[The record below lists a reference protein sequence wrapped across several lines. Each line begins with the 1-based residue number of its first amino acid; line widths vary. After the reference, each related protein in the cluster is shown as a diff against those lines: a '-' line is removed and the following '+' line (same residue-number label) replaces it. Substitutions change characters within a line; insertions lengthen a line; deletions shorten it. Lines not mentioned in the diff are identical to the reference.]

1 MKKISGL
8 KKSIVLLAFIGILF
22 CGLAGTEISAGNNA
36 FKVAYVSVAP
46 FEDGGWGSN
55 CYKGFKDSTAKFKN
69 IKTFMIENVAT
80 GNIVSTIKKYC
91 DAGVKLVI
99 SPDTNVSDAYAQLS
113 KQYPKINFAAI
124 DGSYVSRNVMSMS
137 QNNAEIG
144 FVAGVIA
151 ALQTKTKS
159 IGFVGGEES
168 AEIIKASKTME
179 AGAKYINKDIRY
191 ISVMSGSWTDVAK
204 GKEIGLSMIN
214 AKNADVIFSFASGV
228 DSGVRQACESSKN
241 VYFIAQPSEALNVS
255 PKITITSIIQSNE
268 MLIYAAMKAADD
280 GTFKGGYV
288 IKGFESGGSCSVGNY
303 NSIFSSKDRAIVSD
317 VIKKI
322 TSGKIDCKSYTK

>member
-1 MKKISGL
+1 MEKMNGFKRFIMALAITGIMWYGFAGSGN
-8 KKSIVLLAFIGILF
+8 A
-22 CGLAGTEISAGNNA
+22 AGKGV

-55 CYKGFKDSTAKFKN
+55 CYKGFKDSAAKFKN
-69 IKTFMIENVAT
+69 IKTFTIENVAT

-91 DAGVKLVI
+91 DAGVNLVI

-113 KQYPKINFAAI
+113 KKYPKIDFAAI
-124 DGSYVSRNVMSMS
+124 DGSYVGPNVMSMS

-144 FVAGVIA
+144 FVAGVIS
-151 ALQTKTKS
+151 ALQTKTHS

-168 AEIIKASKTME
+168 AEILKASKTME

-191 ISVMSGSWTDVAK
+191 TSVMSGSWTDVAK
-204 GKEIGLSMIN
+204 GKEIGLSMIS

-228 DSGVRQACESSKN
+228 DSGVRQACESAKA
-241 VYFIAQPSEALNVS
+241 VYFIAQPSEALAVS
-255 PKITITSIIQSNE
+255 PKATITSIIQSNE
-268 MLIYAAMKAADD
+268 MLIYAAMKAAYE

-288 IKGFESGGSCSVGNY
+288 VKGFESGGSCSVGKY
-303 NSIFSSKDRAIVSD
+303 NGIFSAKDRAIVSD
-317 VIKKI
+317 VIAKI
-322 TSGKIDCKSYTK
+322 TSGKINVKSYTN